1 MANVAGFSP
10 IGNQSNLYTG
20 TFDGEFH
27 TISNFTIEGGDYT
40 GLFGVVGGGATIKNF
55 VMKNASIK
63 GNAFIGIIGGSN
75 GGGTITID
83 ALGFEGEAI
92 GAAQNASAI
101 IGVNMGSAAAFT
113 ISNCY
118 VIGKVQGA
126 RESAAI
132 TGWTG
137 GSQSTITNCWST
149 AEVSGNDA
157 GKAFY
162 RNDGTV
168 WSNCFNQYG
177 EQVAAIPEGSLA
189 DGSMTWLLNGESE
202 EGVWKQNLGVDEY
215 PTLNQNHL
223 SVVKFGDKFMNK
235 KGDALQIGSADD
247 LAAFAEAVN
256 AGQTNLNAALSADFD
271 YAGPAIS
278 TLENRYKG
286 VFDGQFHTINLNMTT
301 ADSNYGLFRNLEG
314 TVRNLNVSGLFTAAH
329 NRVGVIVGE
338 IYGGLI
344 ENCWVSADI
353 AATYNGDGAI
363 AGICGR
369 ASGANSIIRNCVFSG
384 NVEGIAYNCAGILGW
399 APNVIDIQ
407 NCLVT
412 GEFKTDQ
419 SQGNAR
425 PIARHAD
432 DNTNAHCVNC
442 YFVNPN
448 GTRENTN
455 TTQVTA
461 EQVASGEIA
470 VKLGA
475 AFRQNID
482 R

>member
-1 MANVAGFSP
+1 
-10 IGNQSNLYTG
+10 
-20 TFDGEFH
+20 
-27 TISNFTIEGGDYT
+27 
-40 GLFGVVGGGATIKNF
+40 
-55 VMKNASIK
+55 
-63 GNAFIGIIGGSN
+63 
-75 GGGTITID
+75 
-83 ALGFEGEAI
+83 
-92 GAAQNASAI
+92 
-101 IGVNMGSAAAFT
+101 
-113 ISNCY
+113 
-118 VIGKVQGA
+118 
-126 RESAAI
+126 
-132 TGWTG
+132 
-137 GSQSTITNCWST
+137 
-149 AEVSGNDA
+149 
-157 GKAFY
+157 
-162 RNDGTV
+162 
-168 WSNCFNQYG
+168 
-177 EQVAAIPEGSLA
+177 
-189 DGSMTWLLNGESE
+189 
-202 EGVWKQNLGVDEY
+202 
-215 PTLNQNHL
+215 
-223 SVVKFGDKFMNK
+223 
-235 KGDALQIGSADD
+235 
-247 LAAFAEAVN
+247 
-256 AGQTNLNAALSADFD
+256 
-271 YAGPAIS
+271 
-278 TLENRYKG
+278 
-286 VFDGQFHTINLNMTT
+286 MTT

-475 AFRQNID
+475 AFRQNIGED
-482 R
+482 ANPVLDPTHAYVKEITEVGYATLYLPDDVEIPEGITAYVGELVGDLLWIKPLSSSVIWNDYAVVLKGAPGYYNFKPVELDLDGGVRNALQGTHEDIQADGSQYVLAQKNGVVGFYKAEGTIAAGKAYLTGGANVKGFALSFDGETGIADAVAEKTVESNAIYDLSGRRVEKAVKGIYIINGKKVLK